1 MSYREGHVFEVRAD
15 FFNAFNHPN
24 EGVTNLNGNLLSKAT
39 FLNVDN
45 SRDGNRQILVW
56 LKYSF

>member
-1 MSYREGHVFEVRAD
+1 MPYREGHVFEVRAD

-24 EGVTNLNGNLLSKAT
+24 DGVTNLNGNLLNKAS

-45 SRDGNRQILVW
+45 SRDGGRTILMW